1 EPQFSWKFEV
11 APAGLGFVSGQGL
24 GPEYAGDL
32 ILGAAR
38 NFLLG
43 GQLWR
48 FQLSDDRLNLVF
60 SDARLADRVADN
72 LDKYDLTESES
83 LLFGTGF
90 GISTDIVTGPNGNL
104 FVVSLSQGASPQ
116 GPTPQGAI
124 YEISRG
130 AP

>member
-1 EPQFSWKFEV
+1 MSSLHNNHSDRTYRVE
-11 APAGLGFVSGQGL
+11 LISGTTRL
-24 GPEYAGDL
+24 M
-32 ILGAAR
+32 GAAR
-38 NFLLG
+38 DFLLG

-48 FQLSDDRLNLVF
+48 FKLSDDRRDLVF

-72 LDKYDLTESES
+72 LDKFDLTESES

-90 GISTDIVTGPNGNL
+90 GISTDIVTGPNGHL
-104 FVVSLSQGASPQ
+104 FVLSLS
-116 GPTPQGAI
+116 QGAI